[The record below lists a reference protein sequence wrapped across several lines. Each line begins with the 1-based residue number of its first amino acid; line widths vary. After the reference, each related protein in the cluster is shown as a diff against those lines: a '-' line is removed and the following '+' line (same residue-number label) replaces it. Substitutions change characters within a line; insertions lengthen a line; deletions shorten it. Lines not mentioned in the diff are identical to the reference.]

1 MDKPR
6 LMDRLRE
13 AIRVRQYSWRTEK
26 PYRQWVR
33 RFILSHGKRPP
44 ESMGAPEVSVFLSY
58 LAVDRNV
65 AALT

>member
-6 LMDRLRE
+6 PDRLWE
-13 AIRVRQYSWRTEK
+13 AIRVRHYSWRTEEA
-26 PYRQWVR
+26 YRQWVR
-33 RFILSHGKRPP
+33 RFIFFHGKRPP
-44 ESMGAPEVSVFLSY
+44 ESLGAPEVSVFLSH